1 VNEHGSCKVWDFLG
15 EFWWIFGVFRGA
27 CDLFVN
33 IFQKLR
39 ALL

>member
-1 VNEHGSCKVWDFLG
+1 MNRALAKFGIFLG